1 MIEVKSPAWWRATL
15 ALCLGSMLVFINL
28 YAPQPLLPDLRE
40 SYQVS
45 TLMIGLVMSLATLTL
60 AASLLIYGPLSDAIG
75 RGGIMRLSLLGAALV
90 TLMLAWAP
98 NIDSLLVLRAVQG
111 LALGGL
117 PAVAIAWMGD
127 EFEPAAIAPAVGLYI
142 AANTLGGIGGRVLGG
157 SIGDWQSPDIAFM
170 CIGIITLA
178 GVAVFWRLLPP
189 VTSFRPQSFRVSRAA
204 GSLAGHLRN
213 PLLLGAYLVGGLNFL
228 VFINQYS
235 YMTFRLADAP
245 FHLDAHWLGL
255 LFLTYLGGT
264 LGSSLSARVASR
276 LSATGNMIAGI
287 VIMMIGT
294 AITLL
299 PVLAWIVVGLT
310 ISAFGFFLCHATA
323 SGWVGRQATQA
334 RGSASALYL
343 VFYYLGASL
352 GPLWMEPFWL
362 WARWPGI
369 ALGSWLVLLVTLG
382 LAVWLGIRQVRL
394 TGPATGCTTEVAR

>member
-1 MIEVKSPAWWRATL
+1 MIEAKSPAWWRATL

-45 TLMIGLVMSLATLTL
+45 TLVIGLVMSLTTLTL
-60 AASLLIYGPLSDAIG
+60 AASLLFYGPLSDAIG
-75 RGGIMRLSLLGAALV
+75 RGSIMRLSLLCAALV
-90 TLMLAWAP
+90 TLLLGWVS
-98 NIDSLLVLRAVQG
+98 NIDGLLALRAIQG
-111 LALGGL
+111 LVLGGL

-127 EFEPAAIAPAVGLYI
+127 EFDPAAIAPAVGLYI

-157 SIGDWQSPDIAFM
+157 SIGDWQGPDVAFIA
-170 CIGIITLA
+170 IGILSLM
-178 GVAVFWRLLPP
+178 GVVVFWKLLPKATAFCP
-189 VTSFRPQSFRVSRAA
+189 RRFRLSRATA
-204 GSLAGHLRN
+204 SLAGHLHN
-213 PLLLGAYLVGGLNFL
+213 PLLMGAYLVSGLNFL

-235 YMTFRLADAP
+235 YMTFRMAEAP
-245 FHLDAHWLGL
+245 FDLDARWLGL

-276 LSATGNMIAGI
+276 LSATGNMIVGI
-287 VIMMIGT
+287 LIMMIGT
-294 AITLL
+294 AITLF
-299 PVLAWIVVGLT
+299 PVLGLIVLGLT
-310 ISAFGFFLCHATA
+310 VSAFGFFLCHATA
-323 SGWVGRQATQA
+323 SGWVGRQATRD

-369 ALGSWLVLLVTLG
+369 ALGSWLMMLITLS
-382 LAVWLGIRQVRL
+382 LAIWLRRH
-394 TGPATGCTTEVAR
+394 PASRVF